1 MSGNMTGGNAT
12 GGNTTGSISS
22 TDIIIGGGGDDGEY
36 DSDDP

>member
-22 TDIIIGGGGDDGEY
+22 TDIISGGGGDDAEY
-36 DSDDP
+36 ESDDP